1 MDISLRTAKQADAP
15 AVSALVQRVFGEFVA
30 LDWEPP
36 AREVFATESSPERLV
51 QLLAEPAFAS
61 VAEAGERLIGFILL
75 PTPNLLS
82 LLFVDSSA
90 HRQGIATALWQ
101 AARAHLE
108 AAYPAVKTVELNSSP
123 YAIAAYKA
131 LGFYPI
137 SESFRRG
144 GCVATRMACW
154 LPGRALAAAHNA
166 A

>member
-1 MDISLRTAKQADAP
+1 MNISLCTATPADAP
-15 AVSALVQRVFGEFVA
+15 AVSALVQTVFGEFIA
-30 LDWEPP
+30 PDWEPQ
-36 AREVFATESSPERLV
+36 AREVFATESSPERFA

-75 PTPNLLS
+75 PTPNLLAF
-82 LLFVDSSA
+82 LFIDSSV
-90 HRQGIATALWQ
+90 HRQGVATALWQ

-108 AAYPAVKTVELNSSP
+108 ATYPAVKTVELNSSP
-123 YAIAAYKA
+123 YAIPAYKA

-154 LPGRALAAAHNA
+154 LPGQALAAAHNA